1 MSIYQ
6 KFNPESFYHVYNHAV
21 GTENLFKSHENYL
34 FFLNKYDQHLS
45 VVFKT
50 FAYCLM
56 PNHFHLLIQVRDE
69 HTLSSLIVKS
79 DKDIDFHKFIM
90 QKLSNFL
97 NGYAKAF
104 NKQQS
109 RRGALFIDYTKRKEI
124 TNDFYFTRVV
134 NYIHQN
140 PVLHGFC
147 ENAKDWSYSSYNSII
162 NTTKNSKLERNVIFD
177 WFGGIEQFVSFHQEN
192 GHLDG
197 EIDFFI

>member
-1 MSIYQ
+1 MSTREN
-6 KFNPESFYHVYNHAV
+6 FLPNASYHIYNHAV

-45 VVFKT
+45 TVFKT

-69 HTLSSLIVKS
+69 YTLSSLIAKPE
-79 DKDIDFHKFIM
+79 DKIDFHKFIM

-104 NKQQS
+104 NKQHS

-124 TNDFYFTRVV
+124 TNNSYFTRVV

-140 PVLHGFC
+140 PIHHGFC
-147 ENAKDWSYSSYNSII
+147 KEASEWEYSSFNSMIS
-162 NTTKNSKLERNVIFD
+162 TTKSTKLERNTIFD

-192 GHLDG
+192 RHFDE
-197 EIDFFI
+197 EIDFF

>member
-45 VVFKT
+45 IVFKT

-69 HTLSSLIVKS
+69 YTLSSLIAKPE
-79 DKDIDFHKFIM
+79 KEIDFHKFIM

-104 NKQQS
+104 NKLHS
-109 RRGALFIDYTKRKEI
+109 RRGALFIDYTKR
-124 TNDFYFTRVV
+124 
-134 NYIHQN
+134 NY
-140 PVLHGFC
+140 
-147 ENAKDWSYSSYNSII
+147 E
-162 NTTKNSKLERNVIFD
+162 
-177 WFGGIEQFVSFHQEN
+177 
-192 GHLDG
+192 
-197 EIDFFI
+197 